1 MEQLILKVTNIFWET
16 KDTLSIFFSP
26 ADHPQIVYQAGQ
38 FITFIF
44 DHDGV
49 DTRRSY
55 SFSSTPQVDDFLSV
69 TIKRIANGEVSR
81 FFADK
86 LLIGQTLKALGPA
99 GLFTINADPALSRQ
113 LFLIAA
119 GTGIVP
125 IFSILKKVLHN
136 EPATNLVLITQNHHE
151 TDIIF
156 REQLH
161 NLSGQFPEKFK
172 WISLLSK
179 PLDKKIG
186 IHKLNNLILEE
197 LIKSNA
203 DQHREQLFFI
213 CGPTSFMRMAQFTI
227 KLMGYQDHQIR
238 KENFTVDFIPPPP
251 LIADMTPKQIT
262 LHYRQKTHHLRSA
275 YPENI
280 LQAALNNHIALPY
293 SCRGGR
299 CSSCVAKCIK
309 GKVRM
314 SINEVLTEKDMQN
327 GLVLTCVGYPE
338 TDIELE
344 W

>member
-1 MEQLILKVTNIFWET
+1 MEQLNLKVTNIVWET
-16 KDTLSIFFSP
+16 PDTLSVFFSP
-26 ADHPQIVYQAGQ
+26 FDHHRIVYQAGQ

-55 SFSSTPQVDDFLSV
+55 SFSSTPEVDDFLSV
-69 TIKRIANGEVSR
+69 TIKRIPNGEVSR

-86 LLIGQTLKALGPA
+86 LLIGQTLRALEPA
-99 GLFTINADPALSRQ
+99 GLFTIDTDRASSRQ

-125 IFSILKKVLHN
+125 IFSILKKVLHQ
-136 EPATNLVLITQNHHE
+136 EPATNLVLITQNHQE

-156 REQLH
+156 KQQLQ
-161 NLSGQFPEKFK
+161 NLSDRFPESLK

-179 PLDKKIG
+179 PLDKILAVR
-186 IHKLNNLILEE
+186 KLNNLILEE
-197 LIKSNA
+197 LIESYA
-203 DQHREQLFFI
+203 DQSREQLFYI

-227 KLMGYQDHQIR
+227 KLMGYKEMQIR

-251 LIADMTPKQIT
+251 LIADLTPKQIT
-262 LHYRQKTHHLRSA
+262 LHYRQKTYHLKSA

-280 LQAALNNHIALPY
+280 LQSALNNHIPLPY

-299 CSSCVAKCIK
+299 CSSCVARCNK

-314 SINEVLTEKDMQN
+314 SINEVLTEKDLQN